1 VHIQQE
7 SLDAAMGSLSQR
19 ELENIGV
26 SEALQYVVTAMP
38 ALFHV
43 EGAGLLLV
51 DDYQVLRYVAASD
64 DAAHVLES
72 AQEVTGEGPC
82 VDSLVNGHIVRCSDL
97 ATDPRWPGL
106 APLVTPH
113 GIAAVLGVP
122 VHLGGGVIGSLDV
135 YRSSPY
141 EWDDSDA
148 EAAVSLARL
157 VERLLAMA
165 LVVRRQDDL
174 VLQLQHALDARISIE
189 RAVGVLIG
197 VEKIDAVEAFDRLR
211 RAARTSR
218 RKVADLA
225 AEVIERRAL
234 DDRAVGDESRRTG

>member
-1 VHIQQE
+1 MHIQQE
-7 SLDAAMGSLSQR
+7 SLDAALGSLSQR

-43 EGAGLLLV
+43 EGAGLLLI

-72 AQEVTGEGPC
+72 AQEVTGVGPC
-82 VDSLVNGHIVRCSDL
+82 VDSLVHGHAVRCSDL
-97 ATDPRWPGL
+97 STDPRWPEL
-106 APLVTPH
+106 APLVTPY

-122 VHLGGGVIGSLDV
+122 VHLGGGVIGSLNV
-135 YRSSPY
+135 YRAEPY
-141 EWDDSDA
+141 QWDDSDV
-148 EAAVSLARL
+148 AASTSLARL

-165 LVVRRQDDL
+165 LVVRRQDDV
-174 VLQLQHALDARISIE
+174 VLQLQNALDTRIAIE

-197 VEKIDAVEAFDRLR
+197 VDKIDAVEAFDRLR
-211 RAARTSR
+211 RVARSSR
-218 RKVADLA
+218 RKVSDLA
-225 AEVIERRAL
+225 AEVIEHRELVDDTRRH
-234 DDRAVGDESRRTG
+234 

>member
-1 VHIQQE
+1 MHIQQS
-7 SLDAAMGSLSQR
+7 SLDAALGSLSQR

-26 SEALQYVVTAMP
+26 SEALKYVVTAMP

-64 DAAHVLES
+64 AATHVLES
-72 AQEVTGEGPC
+72 AQEVTGIGPC
-82 VDSLVNGHIVRCSDL
+82 VDSLVHGKPVACADL
-97 ATDPRWPGL
+97 ATDERWPEL
-106 APLVTPH
+106 APLVTPY

-122 VHLGGGVIGSLDV
+122 VHLGGGVIGSLNV

-141 EWDDSDA
+141 EWDDSDL
-148 EAAVSLARL
+148 AAANTLGRM

-165 LVVRRQDDL
+165 LVVRRRDD
-174 VLQLQHALDARISIE
+174 VVRQLQTALDTRIAIE

-197 VEKIDAVEAFDRLR
+197 VEGIDAVEAFDRLR
-211 RAARTSR
+211 RAARSSR

-225 AEVIERRAL
+225 AEVLEHRAL
-234 DDRAVGDESRRTG
+234 PDDGCTGR